1 MGAEKEL
8 LFLLVKDL
16 DMVERV
22 GERLGPDD
30 FTNPNYRTIFRL
42 LLEQSDFTEILGRL
56 DPLASSIFQDIL
68 SNSRDLSETV
78 RERIFVD
85 LVNRILSSKMQKKM
99 DHIDQLIR
107 DNEDEETLTQLLAE
121 KIDLGQERRELGTDW
136 SAVTRKTFK

>member
-8 LFLLVKDL
+8 LFLLVNYL
-16 DMVERV
+16 GMVERA

-42 LLEQSDFTEILGRL
+42 LLEQSDFTEILRRL
-56 DPLASSIFQDIL
+56 DPLANSIFQDIL
-68 SNSRDLSETV
+68 SNSRELSEVV

-85 LVNRILSSKMQKKM
+85 LVNRILSSKMQEKL

-121 KIDLGQERRELGTDW
+121 KIQLGQERRELGSDW